1 MKAQLAPH
9 EAIEVR
15 ELISQEMLGI
25 KKINASM
32 NMVEDNELK
41 NFMKDSL
48 AAKKNCSKK
57 YTICIII
64 SKFITYRKERNLNGS
79 K

>member
-32 NMVEDNELK
+32 NMVDDNELK

-48 AAKKNCSKK
+48 AAKK
-57 YTICIII
+57 
-64 SKFITYRKERNLNGS
+64 LL
-79 K
+79 

>member
-32 NMVEDNELK
+32 NMVDDNELK

-48 AAKKNCSKK
+48 AAKKTALKNIQSVL
-57 YTICIII
+57 
-64 SKFITYRKERNLNGS
+64 S
-79 K
+79 

>member
-32 NMVEDNELK
+32 NMVDDNELK

-48 AAKKNCSKK
+48 AAKKTALKI
-57 YTICIII
+57 Y
-64 SKFITYRKERNLNGS
+64 NLYYH
-79 K
+79 KQVYYI